1 MVKIRDQRITPF
13 DLGRQ
18 TRPKCPQI
26 PSKDTRQNYGRP
38 ASYSVTYIRSDNG
51 EILASEKSRGG
62 GVDEKFKNSST
73 D

>member
-1 MVKIRDQRITPF
+1 MCTFVFPEMPRKKLILV
-13 DLGRQ
+13 DLVN
-18 TRPKCPQI
+18 TL
-26 PSKDTRQNYGRP
+26 GRP

-62 GVDEKFKNSST
+62 GVDEKFKNPST

>member
-26 PSKDTRQNYGRP
+26 PSKDTRQNHGRP
-38 ASYSVTYIRSDNG
+38 AFYSITYIRSDNG
-51 EILASEKSRGG
+51 EILAPEKSRGG
-62 GVDEKFKNSST
+62 GVDEKFENPST
-73 D
+73 N